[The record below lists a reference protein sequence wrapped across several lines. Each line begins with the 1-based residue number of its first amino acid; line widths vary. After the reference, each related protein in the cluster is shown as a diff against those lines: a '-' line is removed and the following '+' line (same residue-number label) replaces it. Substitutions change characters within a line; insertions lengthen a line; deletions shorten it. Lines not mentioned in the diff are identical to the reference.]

1 MVGRKI
7 PSARAVANHLKW
19 LDFGSPSN
27 AVERAILKLQRPVTS
42 AGLTATRVP
51 EESEAREL
59 PTGRLAAAQLPA
71 DVLLFVSG
79 QKAMPTLADVKD
91 ALAGRPAAPTALT
104 AVVQ

>member
-27 AVERAILKLQRPVTS
+27 AVERAILKLQRPAPP

-59 PTGRLAAAQLPA
+59 PTGLTGLAAAQLPA

-91 ALAGRPAAPTALT
+91 ALAGRPAARPP
-104 AVVQ
+104 